1 MYTLLVFICRKVII
15 TFQWLCSEVL
25 ILNGAK
31 KMIADMRTR
40 NSQKGSADRP
50 KSASFVLCGL
60 IFFLITSDQ
69 PLGFNE
75 SYNIYF
81 CQLEK

>member
-1 MYTLLVFICRKVII
+1 MHTFFVFFCRQVII
-15 TFQWLCSEVL
+15 TFKWVCSEVL
-25 ILNGAK
+25 ILYGAK

-60 IFFLITSDQ
+60 VFF
-69 PLGFNE
+69 E
-75 SYNIYF
+75 
-81 CQLEK
+81 